1 MVRHGA
7 LCLVIIALRR
17 WGGKG
22 RGRFTMMI
30 YKILL
35 LEETFGDVIG
45 RRPSALV
52 LRNL

>member
-1 MVRHGA
+1 
-7 LCLVIIALRR
+7 
-17 WGGKG
+17 
-22 RGRFTMMI
+22 MMI